1 MPAKKAAAKTS
12 GKNTKYVYTWGAGK
26 ADGDGSMKALL
37 GGKGANLAEMTRIGL
52 PVPPGFT
59 ITTEV
64 CTYFYANRKSY
75 PVTLQ
80 SQMEAGV
87 KNMEKIMG
95 CKFGDA
101 KGMPLLV
108 AVRSGARDSM
118 PGMMDTILNLGLNDQ
133 TVLALVAAT
142 NNERFAWD
150 CYRRFIQMYGDVVL
164 GVQKREGEDHEP
176 FEVVI
181 ESYKHDKYH
190 KDILDSDLTS
200 DDQKELVKRFKA
212 LVKERTGKV
221 FPNDPWDQL
230 RGAAGAVFGSW
241 MNDRAIVYRRKY
253 NIPSEWGT
261 AVNVQ
266 AMVYGN
272 TGNDSG
278 SGVAFTRNPA
288 NGVNEFYGEF
298 LINAQGEDVVAGV
311 RTPEPVAQLKNE
323 MPKAYAELLKVRAT
337 LEKHFKDVQ
346 DVEFTIQ
353 SGKLFMLQTRN
364 GKRTAAAALKFAS
377 DMVKEKLIDWET
389 AVLRNPADQL
399 EQLLAPDFDVAEIKK
414 AKALA
419 TGLPAGPGAASGVIY
434 LNADRAAAAA
444 EKGADVLLVRNE
456 TSPEDLRGMIA
467 AVGILTAK
475 GGVSSHA
482 ALVARQM
489 GKVCICGASAVEI
502 DYDKKTVKIAGQ
514 TFREGVDSLSIDGTA
529 GTIYGGKVKTGP
541 SSIVMGL
548 LFGDKAAQKTEKFA
562 QFRQLMD
569 WCAKATRLDVRT
581 NADNPEQTAQ
591 AIAFGAQGIGLT
603 RTEHMFFEGDRID
616 AVREMILAETVEA
629 RRKALAKLL
638 PYQREDFT
646 GIFKA
651 LKGLPA
657 TIRLLDPPLHEF
669 VPHEAKAQADLAKK
683 MGVSAEKVKARVDA
697 LHEFNPMLGHR
708 GCRLGIAYPEITEM
722 QARAIF
728 EAAADVAKK
737 NIKVKPEVMVPL
749 VGFKKELD
757 LQVEIIHSV
766 AKQVMAEKKIKFD
779 YMVGTM
785 IEVPRGA
792 LTADEIAHT
801 AEFFS
806 FGTND
811 LTQTAL
817 GISRDDMGNFLM
829 PYTENEIFKKN
840 PFATLD
846 QTGVGQLMRI
856 AVEKGRSSRPS
867 IKLGICGEHGGDPDS
882 VKFCH
887 KLGLAYVSCSPYRVP
902 VARLAAAQAAIEEK
916 RAAAKAGSAKPAP
929 AKKAA
934 KKKTAKKK

>member
-1 MPAKKAAAKTS
+1 MPAKKAAAKSS
-12 GKNTKYVYTWGAGK
+12 GKAAKYVYTWGAGK

-37 GGKGANLAEMTRIGL
+37 GGKGANLAEMTRISL

-64 CTYFYANRKSY
+64 CTYFYANKKTY
-75 PVTLQ
+75 PSVLQ

-133 TVLALVAAT
+133 TVLSLSSAT
-142 NNERFAWD
+142 KNERFAWD

-181 ESYKHDKYH
+181 ESFKHHKYG
-190 KDILDSDLTS
+190 KDILDSDLTA
-200 DDQKELVKRFKA
+200 DDQKDLVKKFKA

-353 SGKLFMLQTRN
+353 AGKLFMLQTRN

-389 AVLRNPADQL
+389 AILRNPADQL
-399 EQLLAPDFDVAEIKK
+399 EQLLAPDFDITELKK
-414 AKALA
+414 ATILA
-419 TGLPAGPGAASGVIY
+419 SGLPAGPGAASGVIY

-502 DYDKKTVKIAGQ
+502 DYDKTTVTIAGQ
-514 TFREGVDSLSIDGTA
+514 TFHDGKDSLSIDGTA
-529 GTIYGGKVKTGP
+529 GTIYGGKLKTGP

-562 QFRQLMD
+562 AFKELMD
-569 WCAKATRLDVRT
+569 WCSKATRLAVRT

-616 AVREMILAETVEA
+616 AVREMILAETLEA
-629 RRKALAKLL
+629 RKAALAKLL

-646 GIFKA
+646 GIFTA

-683 MGVSAEKVKARVDA
+683 MGVSAEKVKHRVEQ

-737 NIKVKPEVMVPL
+737 KIPVKPEVMIPL
-749 VGFKKELD
+749 VGFKKEFD
-757 LQVEIIHSV
+757 LQAEIVHRV
-766 AKQVMAEKKIKFD
+766 AAEVMAEKKIKFS
-779 YMVGTM
+779 YQVGTM

-792 LTADEIAHT
+792 LTADEIAVN

-817 GISRDDMGNFLM
+817 GISRDDMGSFLM

-846 QTGVGQLMRI
+846 TTGVGQLMQT
-856 AVEKGRSSRPS
+856 AVTKGRSVRPD

-887 KLGLAYVSCSPYRVP
+887 KIGLAYVSCSPYRVP

-916 RAAAKAGSAKPAP
+916 RASGAKAAP

-934 KKKTAKKK
+934 KKAAKKK

>member
-1 MPAKKAAAKTS
+1 MAKTKS
-12 GKNTKYVYTWGAGK
+12 TKYVYTWGNKK
-26 ADGDGSMKALL
+26 ADGDGSMKPLL

-64 CTYFYANRKSY
+64 CTYFYAHKRTY
-75 PVTLQ
+75 PKELEG
-80 SQMEAGV
+80 QMQAGIA
-87 KNMEKIMG
+87 NMEKIMG

-101 KGMPLLV
+101 KAMPLLV

-133 TVLALVAAT
+133 TVLALAAAT
-142 NNERFAWD
+142 KNERFAWD

-164 GVQKREGEDHEP
+164 GVQKKEGEDHEP

-181 ESYKHDKYH
+181 HEFKHEKYH
-190 KDILDSDLTS
+190 KDIVDSELTAA
-200 DDQKELVKRFKA
+200 DQAELVKRFKA
-212 LVKERTGKV
+212 LVKARTGHV
-221 FPNDPWDQL
+221 FPNDPWEQL

-253 NIPSEWGT
+253 NIPTDWGT

-272 TGNDSG
+272 TGETSG

-311 RTPEPVAQLKNE
+311 RTPEPVLKLKE
-323 MPKAYAELLKVRAT
+323 QMPESYAELMAVRKT

-353 SGKLFMLQTRN
+353 EGKLFMLQTRN
-364 GKRTAAAALKFAS
+364 GKRTAMAALKFS
-377 DMVKEKLIDWET
+377 MDMVKEKLIDWET
-389 AVLRNPADQL
+389 AILRNPADQL
-399 EQLLAPDFDVAEIKK
+399 DQLLAPVFDLAEVKK
-414 AKALA
+414 AKPIA
-419 TGLPAGPGAASGVIY
+419 TGLPAGPGAASGKVY
-434 LNADRAAAAA
+434 LNADRAVAAA
-444 EKGADVLLVRNE
+444 ERGEKVLLVRNE

-467 AVGILTAK
+467 AEGILTAK

-489 GKVCICGASAVEI
+489 GKVCVCGASALEI
-502 DYDKKTVKIAGQ
+502 DYAAKTVKASGQ
-514 TFREGVDSLSIDGTA
+514 TFNEGDFLSIDGTS
-529 GTIYGGKVKTGP
+529 GIVYGGSIKTAP
-541 SSIVMGL
+541 SEIITGL
-548 LFGDKAAQKTEKFA
+548 LHGDKAAQGTEKFKN
-562 QFRQLMD
+562 FLQLMK
-569 WCAKATRLDVRT
+569 WCSKVTKLAVRT
-581 NADNPEQTAQ
+581 NADTPEQTEN
-591 AIAFGAQGIGLT
+591 AIAFGATGIGLT

-616 AVREMILAETVEA
+616 AMREMILADNVA
-629 RRKALAKLL
+629 DRKKALAKLL

-651 LKGLPA
+651 LKGFPA
-657 TIRLLDPPLHEF
+657 TIRFLDPPLHEF
-669 VPHEAKAQADLAKK
+669 LPHDEKAQAALGAKL
-683 MGVSAEKVKARVDA
+683 GVSADKIAKRVA
-697 LHEFNPMLGHR
+697 QLHEFNPMLGHR

-722 QARAIF
+722 QARAVF
-728 EAAADVAKK
+728 EAAADVAKMK
-737 NIKVKPEVMVPL
+737 IKVKPEVMIPL

-757 LQVEIIHSV
+757 LQVEIVHRV
-766 AKQVMAEKKIKFD
+766 AKEVMAEKKVKLS

-792 LTADEIAHT
+792 LTADEIAQT

-829 PYTENEIFKKN
+829 PYVENEIFKKN

-846 QTGVGQLMRI
+846 QVGVGQLMKI
-856 AVEKGRSSRPS
+856 AVEKGNASRPG

-887 KLGLAYVSCSPYRVP
+887 RIGLNYVSCSPYRVP

-916 RAAAKAGSAKPAP
+916 RKAKPA
-929 AKKAA
+929 
-934 KKKTAKKK
+934 KKK